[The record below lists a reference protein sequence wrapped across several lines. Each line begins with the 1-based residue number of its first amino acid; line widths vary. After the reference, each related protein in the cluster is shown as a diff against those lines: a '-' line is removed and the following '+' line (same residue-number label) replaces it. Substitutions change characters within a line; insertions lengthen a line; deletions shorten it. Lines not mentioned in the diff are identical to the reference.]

1 MPLSY
6 MIFISVLVL
15 AVILLSL
22 ALYRQ
27 SRKLPAAGPEEEII
41 SEIRGAIENHSEDP
55 EEKEML
61 KSVLDLDD
69 IQVYDVMNHRK
80 NLFAVDI
87 ELPAAEIINR
97 LKDCPFSR
105 VPLYRG
111 KPENI
116 VGVIR
121 VKHLLKEAVEKCGSY
136 DEINIAELMNKP
148 WFIPDTTT
156 LLQQLQLFRARR
168 EHFAIVVDEY
178 GDLQGIVT
186 LEDILEE
193 IVGDINDETDI
204 QSIDIIGI
212 KKSEDKK
219 SLIIDGQ
226 LPIRDL
232 NRRYNWNLNDENAV
246 TLAGYL
252 IDATQSI
259 PEQGQKFIFEG
270 FEFEILKRTKNQLN
284 SIRVTPPQ
292 PAENETAR

>member
-1 MPLSY
+1 
-6 MIFISVLVL
+6 
-15 AVILLSL
+15 
-22 ALYRQ
+22 
-27 SRKLPAAGPEEEII
+27 
-41 SEIRGAIENHSEDP
+41 
-55 EEKEML
+55 
-61 KSVLDLDD
+61 
-69 IQVYDVMNHRK
+69 
-80 NLFAVDI
+80 
-87 ELPAAEIINR
+87 
-97 LKDCPFSR
+97 
-105 VPLYRG
+105 
-111 KPENI
+111 
-116 VGVIR
+116 
-121 VKHLLKEAVEKCGSY
+121 
-136 DEINIAELMNKP
+136 MNKP